1 MAAGLAGADA
11 TELPPPDDFFLPC
24 DLPDAATVLL
34 LRDDAQIGL
43 QVFMLRRHSDSA
55 VLGGAYVF
63 PGGKLDTADLEIDAS
78 EYLDQSTDALH
89 QQLAEPEIDLDK
101 ASGLFVAAVREAFEE
116 CGVLFAQSLHQRP
129 VDVADVWRQMRE
141 GFHLTDLLP
150 VLQLQLKT
158 QALVPWTRWITPFKP
173 SVMNKRFDTRFFLAA
188 APQGQIAAHD
198 NIEATESAWLS
209 PRRALEDYWAG
220 KIDLAPPQIMS
231 LVNLHH
237 YNDVAHAMQSAR
249 LRPPPT
255 IQPEPFDDEGTRTI
269 CYPGDPKHSLTERVM
284 HGPTRLRFV
293 NRRFEPVD
301 GFQGFLN

>member
-1 MAAGLAGADA
+1 M
-11 TELPPPDDFFLPC
+11 ELNTQVVTTPAR
-24 DLPDAATVLL
+24 DAATVLI
-34 LRDDAQIGL
+34 LRDHADEGL

-63 PGGKLDTADLEIDAS
+63 PGGKLDTADLEIDAAVH
-78 EYLDQSTDALH
+78 LDQAPDALH
-89 QQLAEPEIDLDK
+89 QQLAEPELDLDK
-101 ASGLFVAAVREAFEE
+101 ASGLFVAALREAFEE
-116 CGVLFAQSLHQRP
+116 CGVLFAHSLQQRP

-150 VLQLQLKT
+150 VLKLQLKT

-188 APQGQIAAHD
+188 APEGQIAVHD

-220 KIDLAPPQIMS
+220 QIDLAPPQIMS
-231 LVNLHH
+231 LVNLNH
-237 YNDVAHAMQSAR
+237 YNYVAQAMQAAR

-269 CYPGDPKHSLTERVM
+269 CYPGDVRHPLSTPVM
-284 HGPTRLRFV
+284 PGPSRLRY
-293 NRRFEPVD
+293 NKGRFEPE
-301 GFQGFLN
+301 GGLASFLARS

>member
-1 MAAGLAGADA
+1 M
-11 TELPPPDDFFLPC
+11 ELNTQVVTTPAR
-24 DLPDAATVLL
+24 DAATVLI
-34 LRDDAQIGL
+34 LRDDADEGL
-43 QVFMLRRHSDSA
+43 QVFMLRRHSDSS

-63 PGGKLDTADLEIDAS
+63 PGGKLDTADLELDAS
-78 EYLDQSTDALH
+78 VHLDQSPDVLH
-89 QQLAEPEIDLDK
+89 QQLAEPDIDLDK
-101 ASGLFVAAVREAFEE
+101 ASGLFVAALREAFEE
-116 CGVLFAQSLHQRP
+116 CGVLFAQSLQQRA

-188 APQGQIAAHD
+188 APAGQIAAHD

-231 LVNLHH
+231 LVNLNH
-237 YNDVAHAMQSAR
+237 YDDVAQAMHRAR

-269 CYPGDPKHSLTERVM
+269 CYPGDVRHPLSTPVM
-284 HGPTRLRFV
+284 PGPSRLRY
-293 NRRFEPVD
+293 NQGRFEPE
-301 GFQGFLN
+301 GGLASFLARS